1 MGLLHRKNDAALQ
14 TNVCLL
20 PVKLIRNNTICADVY
35 GYMLREQ
42 KHFWIFINCGFYS
55 S

>member
-20 PVKLIRNNTICADVY
+20 PMKLIRNNTVRGDVY
-35 GYMLREQ
+35 GSMLREQ
-42 KHFWIFINCGFYS
+42 KRF
-55 S
+55 